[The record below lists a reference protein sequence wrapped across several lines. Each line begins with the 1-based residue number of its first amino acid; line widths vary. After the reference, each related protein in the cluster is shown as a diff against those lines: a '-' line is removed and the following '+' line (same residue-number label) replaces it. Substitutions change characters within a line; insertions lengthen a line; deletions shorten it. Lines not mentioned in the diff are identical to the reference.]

1 MSEAEE
7 NTPTKPKVKP
17 VWRSVVRGL
26 AILLAVPVVF
36 AIVAGV
42 LLFDRDVR
50 APLWLQT
57 RLEASATE
65 MLNGGSLEF
74 GEIRLNVGRDLH
86 LRARLS
92 NAVLRDADAVT
103 LARLPSVETLISPR
117 GLMFRREVLVQEVV
131 VSGAQVGFLRGADG
145 SVALSFETNGAA
157 VGQAENFVQL
167 LDDIDA
173 VLAGPALEALEVVRA
188 EGLIV
193 NYADARANQSWTI
206 DGGAVT
212 LDLTGG
218 VTSLRG
224 AFSLLSGR
232 PFVTDVSL
240 FYDSPNDRRAASM
253 GFTVRNGVARDLA
266 VQTPAL
272 GWLSVL
278 DAPVNASLRASI
290 DDDGGLGPVYASLEV
305 TDGLIQ
311 PTPEAR
317 PIPLRY
323 GRAYLSYLPLQ
334 GKVSFDRAELDT
346 EWGTMTASGQAFLRN
361 WNEGGWP
368 ESFEGQFSLRDIALN
383 PDGMFDEPQTIDA
396 ASAVM
401 RMTLSPFAIDI
412 GSVDLRLSD
421 QDIHASGRIT
431 ADSKGWGVAMDAS
444 AAALHIPDF
453 MPLWPEEVKPD
464 TRRWFAEN
472 LTDGWIRDATIG
484 LRAEANQPPVVA
496 TTASFDNARFRPT
509 PKLPYIDDAAGFV
522 SIADNRL
529 AIMLDQGTT
538 APPQGGS
545 IDLSGTVMQIDDVR
559 IKGNDGHFTIHTD
572 STLTAALSFLDQPP
586 FEFLTKAGQPVTLA
600 DARAVGV
607 TELVVP
613 LINPMPPNSLRFESD
628 YTLRN
633 LRSDTLVPGHRLSAA
648 QAIVHVNNTGITI
661 SGDARVG
668 QVPMTVEWSQALG
681 RDAPKTSTVV
691 GQVEVSPTFLSQFNI
706 NLPADTVRGT
716 TMADLH
722 IDLKR
727 DTPPAFSL
735 TSRMVGARVSLPS
748 VGWVKPEGEAGE
760 FSISGHLSSPPQIDE
775 LRIQGNGFSAAGALS
790 LNADGAMERADFGD
804 VSIGNW
810 FDGSVALIG
819 RGAGRAPDMQVTNGR
834 FDLRGA
840 KTSGGANAGALMAHL
855 DRLTISDGIYLSNF
869 RGEFSDEGG
878 FHGNFTGVLNDLAPV
893 RGRLETTANGPAVRI
908 VSDNGG
914 VVAQAMGLLDNA
926 SGEALELIL
935 TPTGA
940 AGTYDGVLTIK
951 NLQVRQAPTLA
962 ALLNAVSVVGL
973 LQQMNG
979 QGLLFSDVDATFRL
993 TPEQIVVTESSA
1005 VGPSM
1010 GISLDGTYDI
1020 AQSEM
1025 HFQGVISP
1033 VYLLNGIG
1041 SVLTR
1046 PGEGLFGF
1054 NFTLQGTKGAQRISV
1069 NPLSALTPGMFRNIF
1084 RRPPPQV
1091 SQ

>member
-7 NTPTKPKVKP
+7 NTSTKPKVKP

-42 LLFDRDVR
+42 LLIDRDVR
-50 APLWLQT
+50 APQWLQT
-57 RLEASATE
+57 RLESSATQ

-92 NAVLRDADAVT
+92 NAVLRDADDVT
-103 LARLPSVETLISPR
+103 LARLPSVDALISPR
-117 GLMFRREVLVQEVV
+117 GLLFRREVLVQEVI
-131 VSGAQVGFLRGADG
+131 VSGAQVGFLRAADG

-157 VGQAENFVQL
+157 VGQADNFVEL

-173 VLAGPALEALEVVRA
+173 VLAGPALDALELVRA

-193 NYADARANQSWTI
+193 NYSDARANQSWTV
-206 DGGAVT
+206 DGGVVT
-212 LDLTGG
+212 LDLSSG

-240 FYDSPNDRRAASM
+240 FFDSPDNRRAASM
-253 GFTVRNGVARDLA
+253 GFTVRNGIARDLA

-290 DDDGGLGPVYASLEV
+290 DDEGGLGPVYASLEL

-323 GRAYLSYLPLQ
+323 ARAYLSYLPLQ
-334 GKVSFDRAELDT
+334 GRVSFDRAELDT
-346 EWGTMTASGQAFLRN
+346 DWGTMSASGQAFLRN
-361 WNEGGWP
+361 WNDGGWP

-431 ADSKGWGVAMDAS
+431 ADSKGWGVAVDAS

-472 LTDGWIRDATIG
+472 LTDGWIRDATVG
-484 LRAEANQPPVVA
+484 LRIVANHPPVIA
-496 TTASFDNARFRPT
+496 TTASFDGARFRPT

-538 APPQGGS
+538 TPPQGGS

-559 IKGNDGHFTIHTD
+559 IKGNDGHFTIRTD

-613 LINPMPPNSLRFESD
+613 LINPMPPNSLQFQSD

-633 LRSDTLVPGHRLSAA
+633 LRSDTLVPGQRLTAA
-648 QAIVHVNNTGITI
+648 QASVDVNNSGITVL
-661 SGDARVG
+661 GNAQVG
-668 QVPMTVEWSQALG
+668 QVPLTVEWSQALG
-681 RDAPKTSTVV
+681 RDAPKVSTVV

-706 NLPADTVRGT
+706 NLPANTVRGS
-716 TMADLH
+716 TMADLR
-722 IDLKR
+722 IDLER
-727 DTPPAFSL
+727 DTSPAFSL
-735 TSRMVGARVSLPS
+735 SSDMIGAEVSLPS
-748 VGWVKPEGEAGE
+748 VGWVKPAGQSGE
-760 FSISGHLSSPPQIDE
+760 FSVSGRLSNPPQIDA
-775 LRIQGNGFSAAGALS
+775 LRIRGVGFSA
-790 LNADGAMERADFGD
+790 DGAMTLNTDGTMERADFGE
-804 VSIGNW
+804 VTIGTW
-810 FDGSVALIG
+810 FEGAVELIG
-819 RGAGRAPDMQVTNGR
+819 RGEGRAPDTQVTNGR

-840 KTSGGANAGALMAHL
+840 KTAGGANAGALMAQL
-855 DRLTISDGIYLSNF
+855 DRLTISDGIYLSSF

-878 FHGNFTGVLNDLAPV
+878 FHGSFTGVLNDIAPV
-893 RGRLETTANGPAVRI
+893 RGRLETTASGPAVRI
-908 VSDNGG
+908 LSDNGG

-926 SGEALELIL
+926 HGDALEMIL
-935 TPTGA
+935 TPTGTE
-940 AGTYDGVLTIK
+940 GTYDGVLTIK

-962 ALLNAVSVVGL
+962 ALLDAISVVGL

-979 QGLLFSDVDATFRL
+979 QGLTFADVDATFRL
-993 TPEQIVVTESSA
+993 TPDQIIVTESSA
-1005 VGPSM
+1005 VGPGL
-1010 GISLDGTYDI
+1010 GISLDGAYDI

-1025 HFQGVISP
+1025 NFQGVISP

-1041 SVLTR
+1041 AVLTR

-1054 NFTLQGTKGAQRISV
+1054 NYTLRGTKGAQRISV

-1084 RRPPPQV
+1084 RRPPPQL

>member
-7 NTPTKPKVKP
+7 NTSTKPTVKP

-36 AIVAGV
+36 AIVVGV
-42 LLFDRDVR
+42 LLIDRDVR
-50 APLWLQT
+50 APQWLQT
-57 RLEASATE
+57 RLESSATQ

-92 NAVLRDADAVT
+92 NAVLRDADDVT
-103 LARLPSVETLISPR
+103 LARLPSVDALISPR
-117 GLMFRREVLVQEVV
+117 GLLFRREVLVQEVI
-131 VSGAQVGFLRGADG
+131 VSGAQVGFLRAADG

-157 VGQAENFVQL
+157 VGQADNFVEL

-173 VLAGPALEALEVVRA
+173 VLAGPALEALELVRA

-193 NYADARANQSWTI
+193 NYSDARANQSWTV
-206 DGGAVT
+206 DGGVVT
-212 LDLTGG
+212 LDLSSG

-240 FYDSPNDRRAASM
+240 FFDSPDNRRAASM
-253 GFTVRNGVARDLA
+253 GFTVRNGIARDLA

-290 DDDGGLGPVYASLEV
+290 DDEGGLGPVYASLEL

-323 GRAYLSYLPLQ
+323 ARAYLSYLPLQ
-334 GKVSFDRAELDT
+334 GRVSFDRTELDT
-346 EWGTMTASGQAFLRN
+346 DWGTMSASGQAFLRN
-361 WNEGGWP
+361 WNDGGWP

-383 PDGMFDEPQTIDA
+383 PDGMFDEPRKIDA

-431 ADSKGWGVAMDAS
+431 ADSKGWGVAVDAS

-453 MPLWPEEVKPD
+453 MPLWPEEVKPE

-472 LTDGWIRDATIG
+472 LTDGWIRDATVG
-484 LRAEANQPPVVA
+484 LRIEANHPPVIA
-496 TTASFDNARFRPT
+496 TTASFDGARFRPT

-538 APPQGGS
+538 TPPQGGS

-559 IKGNDGHFTIHTD
+559 IKGNDGHFTIRTD

-600 DARAVGV
+600 DARAFGV

-613 LINPMPPNSLRFESD
+613 LINPMPPNSLQFQSD

-633 LRSDTLVPGHRLSAA
+633 LRSDTLVPGQRLTAA
-648 QAIVHVNNTGITI
+648 QASVDVNNSGITV
-661 SGDARVG
+661 SGNAQVG
-668 QVPMTVEWSQALG
+668 QVPLTVEWSQALG
-681 RDAPKTSTVV
+681 RDAPKVSTVV

-706 NLPADTVRGT
+706 NLPANTVRGS
-716 TMADLH
+716 TMADLR
-722 IDLKR
+722 IDLER

-735 TSRMVGARVSLPS
+735 SSDMIGAEVSLPS
-748 VGWVKPEGEAGE
+748 VGWVKPAGQSGE
-760 FSISGHLSSPPQIDE
+760 FLISGRLSNPPQIDA
-775 LRIQGNGFSAAGALS
+775 LRIRGAGFSADGAMT
-790 LNADGAMERADFGD
+790 LNADGTMERADFGE
-804 VSIGNW
+804 VTIGTW
-810 FDGSVALIG
+810 FEGAVELIG
-819 RGAGRAPDMQVTNGR
+819 RGEGRAPDTQVTNGR

-840 KTSGGANAGALMAHL
+840 KTAGGANAGALMAQL
-855 DRLTISDGIYLSNF
+855 DRLTISDGIYLSSF

-878 FHGNFTGVLNDLAPV
+878 FHGSFTGVLNDIAPV

-908 VSDNGG
+908 LSDNGG

-926 SGEALELIL
+926 NGDALEMIL

-940 AGTYDGVLTIK
+940 EGTYDGVLTIK

-962 ALLNAVSVVGL
+962 ALLDAISVVGL

-979 QGLLFSDVDATFRL
+979 QGLTFADVDATFRL
-993 TPEQIVVTESSA
+993 TPDQIIVTESSA
-1005 VGPSM
+1005 VGPGL
-1010 GISLDGTYDI
+1010 GISLDGAYDI

-1025 HFQGVISP
+1025 NFQGVISP

-1041 SVLTR
+1041 AVLTR

-1054 NFTLQGTKGAQRISV
+1054 NYTLRGTKGAQRISV

-1084 RRPPPQV
+1084 RRPPPQL

>member
-7 NTPTKPKVKP
+7 NTSTKPKVKP

-42 LLFDRDVR
+42 LLIDRDVR
-50 APLWLQT
+50 APQWLQT
-57 RLEASATE
+57 RLESSATQ

-74 GEIRLNVGRDLH
+74 GEIRLKVGRDLH

-92 NAVLRDADAVT
+92 NAVLRDADDVT
-103 LARLPSVETLISPR
+103 LARLPSVDALISPR
-117 GLMFRREVLVQEVV
+117 GLLFRREVLVQEVI
-131 VSGAQVGFLRGADG
+131 VSGAQVGFLRAADG

-157 VGQAENFVQL
+157 VGQADNFVEL

-173 VLAGPALEALEVVRA
+173 VLAGPALDALELVRA

-193 NYADARANQSWTI
+193 NYSDARANQSWTV
-206 DGGAVT
+206 DGGVVT
-212 LDLTGG
+212 LDLSSG

-240 FYDSPNDRRAASM
+240 FFDSPDNRRAASM
-253 GFTVRNGVARDLA
+253 GFTVRNGIARDLA

-290 DDDGGLGPVYASLEV
+290 DDEGGLGPVYASLEL

-323 GRAYLSYLPLQ
+323 ARAYLSYLPLQ
-334 GKVSFDRAELDT
+334 GRVSFDRAELDT
-346 EWGTMTASGQAFLRN
+346 DWGTMSASGQAFLRN
-361 WNEGGWP
+361 WNDGGWP

-431 ADSKGWGVAMDAS
+431 ADSKGWGVAVDAS

-472 LTDGWIRDATIG
+472 LTDGWIRDATVG
-484 LRAEANQPPVVA
+484 LRIVANHPPVIA
-496 TTASFDNARFRPT
+496 TTASFDGARFRPT

-538 APPQGGS
+538 TPPQGGS

-559 IKGNDGHFTIHTD
+559 IKGNDGHFTIRTD

-613 LINPMPPNSLRFESD
+613 LINPMPPNSLQFQSD

-633 LRSDTLVPGHRLSAA
+633 LRSDTLVPGQRLTAA
-648 QAIVHVNNTGITI
+648 QASVDVSNSGITV
-661 SGDARVG
+661 SGNAQVG
-668 QVPMTVEWSQALG
+668 QVPLTVEWSQALG
-681 RDAPKTSTVV
+681 RDAPKVSTVV

-706 NLPADTVRGT
+706 NLPANTVRGS
-716 TMADLH
+716 TMADLR
-722 IDLKR
+722 IDLER

-735 TSRMVGARVSLPS
+735 SSDMIGAEVSLPS
-748 VGWVKPEGEAGE
+748 VGWLKPAGQSGE
-760 FSISGHLSSPPQIDE
+760 FSISGRLSNPPQIDA
-775 LRIQGNGFSAAGALS
+775 LRIRGAEFSADGAMT
-790 LNADGAMERADFGD
+790 LNADGTMERADFGE
-804 VSIGNW
+804 VTIGTW
-810 FDGSVALIG
+810 FEGAVELIG
-819 RGAGRAPDMQVTNGR
+819 RGEGRAPDTQVTNGR

-840 KTSGGANAGALMAHL
+840 KTAGGANAGALMAQL
-855 DRLTISDGIYLSNF
+855 DRLTISDGIYLSSF

-878 FHGNFTGVLNDLAPV
+878 FHGSFTGVLNDIAPV

-908 VSDNGG
+908 LSDNGG

-926 SGEALELIL
+926 NGDALEMIL

-940 AGTYDGVLTIK
+940 EGTYDGVLTIK

-962 ALLNAVSVVGL
+962 ALLDAISVVGL

-979 QGLLFSDVDATFRL
+979 QGLTFADVDATFRL
-993 TPEQIVVTESSA
+993 TPDQIIVTESSA
-1005 VGPSM
+1005 VGPGL
-1010 GISLDGTYDI
+1010 GISLDGAYDI

-1025 HFQGVISP
+1025 NFQGVISP

-1041 SVLTR
+1041 AVLTR

-1054 NFTLQGTKGAQRISV
+1054 NYTLRGTKGAQRISV

-1084 RRPPPQV
+1084 RRPPPQL

>member
-7 NTPTKPKVKP
+7 NTSTKPKVKP

-42 LLFDRDVR
+42 LLIDRDVR
-50 APLWLQT
+50 APQWLQT
-57 RLEASATE
+57 QLESSATQ

-92 NAVLRDADAVT
+92 NAVLRDADDVT
-103 LARLPSVETLISPR
+103 LARLPSVDALISPR
-117 GLMFRREVLVQEVV
+117 GLLFRREVLVQEVI
-131 VSGAQVGFLRGADG
+131 VSGAQVGFLRAADG

-157 VGQAENFVQL
+157 VGQADNFVEL

-173 VLAGPALEALEVVRA
+173 VLAGPALEALELVRA

-193 NYADARANQSWTI
+193 NYSDARANQSWTV
-206 DGGAVT
+206 DGGVVT
-212 LDLTGG
+212 LDLSSG

-240 FYDSPNDRRAASM
+240 FFDSPDNRRAASM
-253 GFTVRNGVARDLA
+253 GFTVRNGIARDLA

-290 DDDGGLGPVYASLEV
+290 DDEGGLGPVYASLEL

-323 GRAYLSYLPLQ
+323 ARAYLSYLPLQ
-334 GKVSFDRAELDT
+334 GRVSFDRAELDT
-346 EWGTMTASGQAFLRN
+346 DWGTMSASGQAFLRN
-361 WNEGGWP
+361 WNDGGWP

-431 ADSKGWGVAMDAS
+431 ADSKGWGVAVDAS

-472 LTDGWIRDATIG
+472 LTDGWIRDATVG
-484 LRAEANQPPVVA
+484 LRIEANHPPVIA
-496 TTASFDNARFRPT
+496 TTASFDGARFRPT

-538 APPQGGS
+538 TPPQGGS

-559 IKGNDGHFTIHTD
+559 IKGNDGYFTIRTD

-613 LINPMPPNSLRFESD
+613 LINPMPPNSLQFQSD

-633 LRSDTLVPGHRLSAA
+633 LRSDTLVPGQRLTAA
-648 QAIVHVNNTGITI
+648 QASVDVNNSGITV
-661 SGDARVG
+661 SGNAQVG
-668 QVPMTVEWSQALG
+668 QVPLTVEWSQALG
-681 RDAPKTSTVV
+681 RDAPKVSTVV

-706 NLPADTVRGT
+706 NLPANTVRGS
-716 TMADLH
+716 TMANLR
-722 IDLKR
+722 IDLER

-735 TSRMVGARVSLPS
+735 SSDMIGAEVSLPS
-748 VGWVKPEGEAGE
+748 VGWVKPAGQSGE
-760 FSISGHLSSPPQIDE
+760 FSISGRLSNPPQIDA
-775 LRIQGNGFSAAGALS
+775 LRIRGAGFSADGAMT
-790 LNADGAMERADFGD
+790 LNADGTMERADFGE
-804 VSIGNW
+804 VTIGTW
-810 FDGSVALIG
+810 FEGAVELIG
-819 RGAGRAPDMQVTNGR
+819 RGEGRAPDTQVTNGR

-840 KTSGGANAGALMAHL
+840 KTSGGANAGALMAQL
-855 DRLTISDGIYLSNF
+855 DRLTISDGIYLSSF

-878 FHGNFTGVLNDLAPV
+878 FHGSFTGVLNDIAPV

-908 VSDNGG
+908 LSDNGG
-914 VVAQAMGLLDNA
+914 AVAQAMGLLDNA
-926 SGEALELIL
+926 NGDALEMIL

-940 AGTYDGVLTIK
+940 EGTYDGVLTIK

-962 ALLNAVSVVGL
+962 ALLDAISVVGL

-979 QGLLFSDVDATFRL
+979 QGLTFADVDATFRL
-993 TPEQIVVTESSA
+993 TPDQIIVTESSA
-1005 VGPSM
+1005 VGPGL
-1010 GISLDGTYDI
+1010 GISLDGAYDI

-1025 HFQGVISP
+1025 NFQGVISP

-1041 SVLTR
+1041 AVLTR

-1054 NFTLQGTKGAQRISV
+1054 NYTLRGTKGAQRISV

-1084 RRPPPQV
+1084 RRPPPQLG
-1091 SQ
+1091 Q

>member
-7 NTPTKPKVKP
+7 NTSTKPKVKP

-26 AILLAVPVVF
+26 AILFAVPVVF

-42 LLFDRDVR
+42 LLIDRDVR
-50 APLWLQT
+50 APQWLQT
-57 RLEASATE
+57 RLESSATQ

-92 NAVLRDADAVT
+92 NAVLRDADDVT
-103 LARLPSVETLISPR
+103 LARLPSVDALISPR
-117 GLMFRREVLVQEVV
+117 GLLFRREVLVQEVI
-131 VSGAQVGFLRGADG
+131 VSGAQVGFLRAADG

-157 VGQAENFVQL
+157 VGQADNFVEL

-173 VLAGPALEALEVVRA
+173 VLAGPALEALELVRA

-193 NYADARANQSWTI
+193 NYSDARANQSWTV
-206 DGGAVT
+206 DGGVVT
-212 LDLTGG
+212 LDLSSG

-240 FYDSPNDRRAASM
+240 FFDSPDNRRAASM
-253 GFTVRNGVARDLA
+253 GFTVRNGIARDLA

-290 DDDGGLGPVYASLEV
+290 DDEGGLGPVYASLEL

-323 GRAYLSYLPLQ
+323 ARAYLSYLPLQ
-334 GKVSFDRAELDT
+334 GRVSFDRAELDT
-346 EWGTMTASGQAFLRN
+346 DWGTMSASGQAFLRN
-361 WNEGGWP
+361 WNDGGWP

-431 ADSKGWGVAMDAS
+431 ADSKGWGVAVDAS

-472 LTDGWIRDATIG
+472 LTDGWIRDATVG
-484 LRAEANQPPVVA
+484 LRIEANHPPVIA
-496 TTASFDNARFRPT
+496 TTASFDGARFRPT

-538 APPQGGS
+538 TPPQGGS

-559 IKGNDGHFTIHTD
+559 IKGNDGHFTIRTD

-613 LINPMPPNSLRFESD
+613 LINPMPPNSLQFQSD

-633 LRSDTLVPGHRLSAA
+633 LRSDTLVPGQRLTAA
-648 QAIVHVNNTGITI
+648 QASVDVNNSGITV
-661 SGDARVG
+661 SGNAQVG
-668 QVPMTVEWSQALG
+668 QVPLTVEWSQALG
-681 RDAPKTSTVV
+681 RDAPKVSTVV

-706 NLPADTVRGT
+706 NLPANTVRGS
-716 TMADLH
+716 TMADLR
-722 IDLKR
+722 IDLER

-735 TSRMVGARVSLPS
+735 SSDMIGAEVSLPS
-748 VGWVKPEGEAGE
+748 VGWVKPAGQSGE
-760 FSISGHLSSPPQIDE
+760 FSISGRLSNPPQIDA
-775 LRIQGNGFSAAGALS
+775 LRIRGAGFSADGAMT
-790 LNADGAMERADFGD
+790 LNADGTMERADFGE
-804 VSIGNW
+804 VTIGTW
-810 FDGSVALIG
+810 FEGAVELIG
-819 RGAGRAPDMQVTNGR
+819 RGEGRAPDTQVTNGR

-840 KTSGGANAGALMAHL
+840 KTSGGANAGALMAQL
-855 DRLTISDGIYLSNF
+855 DRLTISDGIYLSSF

-878 FHGNFTGVLNDLAPV
+878 FHGSFTGVLNDIAPV

-908 VSDNGG
+908 LSDNGG

-926 SGEALELIL
+926 NGDALEMIL

-940 AGTYDGVLTIK
+940 EGTYDGVLTIK

-962 ALLNAVSVVGL
+962 ALLDAISVVGL

-979 QGLLFSDVDATFRL
+979 QGLTFADVDATFRL
-993 TPEQIVVTESSA
+993 TPDQIIVTESSA
-1005 VGPSM
+1005 VGPGL
-1010 GISLDGTYDI
+1010 GISLDGAYDI

-1025 HFQGVISP
+1025 NFQGVISP

-1041 SVLTR
+1041 AVLTR

-1054 NFTLQGTKGAQRISV
+1054 NYTLRGTKGAQRISV

-1084 RRPPPQV
+1084 RRPPPQLG
-1091 SQ
+1091 Q

>member
-1 MSEAEE
+1 
-7 NTPTKPKVKP
+7 
-17 VWRSVVRGL
+17 
-26 AILLAVPVVF
+26 VVF

-42 LLFDRDVR
+42 LLIDRDVR
-50 APLWLQT
+50 APQWLQT
-57 RLEASATE
+57 RLESSATQ

-74 GEIRLNVGRDLH
+74 GEIRLKVGRDLH

-92 NAVLRDADAVT
+92 NAVLRDADDVT
-103 LARLPSVETLISPR
+103 LARLPSVDALISPR
-117 GLMFRREVLVQEVV
+117 GLLFRREVLVQEVI
-131 VSGAQVGFLRGADG
+131 VSGAQVGFLRAADG

-157 VGQAENFVQL
+157 VGQADNFVEL

-173 VLAGPALEALEVVRA
+173 VLAGPALDALELVRA

-193 NYADARANQSWTI
+193 NYSDARANQSWTV
-206 DGGAVT
+206 DGGVVT
-212 LDLTGG
+212 LDLSSG

-240 FYDSPNDRRAASM
+240 FFDSPDNRRAASM
-253 GFTVRNGVARDLA
+253 GFTVRNGIARDLA

-290 DDDGGLGPVYASLEV
+290 DDEGGLGPVYASLEL

-323 GRAYLSYLPLQ
+323 ARAYLSYLPLQ
-334 GKVSFDRAELDT
+334 GRVSFDRAELDT
-346 EWGTMTASGQAFLRN
+346 DWGTMSASGQAFLRN
-361 WNEGGWP
+361 WNDGGWP

-431 ADSKGWGVAMDAS
+431 ADSKGWGVAVDAS

-472 LTDGWIRDATIG
+472 LTDGWIRDATVG
-484 LRAEANQPPVVA
+484 LRIVANHPPVIA
-496 TTASFDNARFRPT
+496 TTASFDGARFRPT

-538 APPQGGS
+538 TPPQGGS

-559 IKGNDGHFTIHTD
+559 IKGNDGHFTIRTD

-613 LINPMPPNSLRFESD
+613 LINPMPPNSLQFQSD

-633 LRSDTLVPGHRLSAA
+633 LRSDTLVPGQRLTAA
-648 QAIVHVNNTGITI
+648 QASVDVSNSGITV
-661 SGDARVG
+661 SGNAQVG
-668 QVPMTVEWSQALG
+668 QVPLTVEWSQALG
-681 RDAPKTSTVV
+681 RDAPKVSTVV

-706 NLPADTVRGT
+706 NLPANTVRGS
-716 TMADLH
+716 TMADLR
-722 IDLKR
+722 IDLER

-735 TSRMVGARVSLPS
+735 SSDMIGAEVSLPS
-748 VGWVKPEGEAGE
+748 VGWLKPAGQSGE
-760 FSISGHLSSPPQIDE
+760 FSISGRLSNPPQIDA
-775 LRIQGNGFSAAGALS
+775 LRIRGAEFSADGAMT
-790 LNADGAMERADFGD
+790 LNADGTMERADFGE
-804 VSIGNW
+804 VTIGTW
-810 FDGSVALIG
+810 FEGAVELIG
-819 RGAGRAPDMQVTNGR
+819 RGEGRAPDTQVTNGR

-840 KTSGGANAGALMAHL
+840 KTAGGANAGALMAQL
-855 DRLTISDGIYLSNF
+855 DRLTISDGIYLSSF

-878 FHGNFTGVLNDLAPV
+878 FHGSFTGVLNDIAPV

-908 VSDNGG
+908 LSDNGG

-926 SGEALELIL
+926 NGDALEMIL

-940 AGTYDGVLTIK
+940 EGTYDGVLTIK

-962 ALLNAVSVVGL
+962 ALLDAISVVGL

-979 QGLLFSDVDATFRL
+979 QGLTFADVDATFRL
-993 TPEQIVVTESSA
+993 TPDQIIVTESSA
-1005 VGPSM
+1005 VGPGL
-1010 GISLDGTYDI
+1010 GISLDGAYDI

-1025 HFQGVISP
+1025 NFQGVISP

-1041 SVLTR
+1041 AVLTR

-1054 NFTLQGTKGAQRISV
+1054 NYTLRGTKGAQRISV

-1084 RRPPPQV
+1084 RRPPPQL